1 MTLSIPPYGNSHL
14 PASPLAQQAAP
25 TTAIWREPIDQ
36 LQPRE
41 LAQALQTYFDAMS
54 DPRFTETITK
64 KSLQRVAD
72 GRPLKGVPPTQTQIE
87 IAQEVLK
94 RKDLF
99 QQLDFTSGKDG
110 QISRDDLATETGEFH
125 LLSDRAL
132 ITLVGKNFNEYGAGD
147 KYVNFTE
154 LREAAGELPSANTF
168 SPQAR
173 GVAQELLKRKELLD
187 RLDIGVG
194 FLGFSGKQDQ
204 RFDQRNVEYTR
215 THSSPEFHYPD

>member
-1 MTLSIPPYGNSHL
+1 MTLTIPPSVNSHL
-14 PASPLAQQAAP
+14 PAALLPQQAAP
-25 TTAIWREPIDQ
+25 TTARWTEPVDQ
-36 LQPRE
+36 LHPRE

-72 GRPLKGVPPTQTQIE
+72 GRPLNGVPPTHTQIE

-110 QISRDDLATETGEFH
+110 QISRDDLATETGDFQR
-125 LLSDRAL
+125 LSDRAL
-132 ITLVGKNFNEYGAGD
+132 ITLVGKHFNEFGGGD

-154 LREAAGELPSANTF
+154 LREASGELPSANTF

-173 GVAQELLKRKELLD
+173 GVAQALLKRKELLD

-194 FLGFSGKQDQ
+194 FLGFSGTQDQ

-215 THSSPEFHYPD
+215 THSSPEFRYPD

>member
-1 MTLSIPPYGNSHL
+1 MSLSISPSVNSHL
-14 PASPLAQQAAP
+14 PVSPLSQQAAP

-41 LAQALQTYFDAMS
+41 LAQALQTYFDAMI
-54 DPRFTETITK
+54 DPRFGETITK
-64 KSLQRVAD
+64 ESLQRVAD
-72 GRPLKGVPPTQTQIE
+72 GRPLNGVPPTQTQIE

-110 QISRDDLATETGEFH
+110 KISRDDLATETGDFQY
-125 LLSDRAL
+125 LSDRAL
-132 ITLVGKNFNEYGAGD
+132 ITLVGKNFNEYGGGD
-147 KYVNFTE
+147 TYVNFTE
-154 LREAAGELPSANTF
+154 LREAAGEQPSAKKF

-173 GVAQELLKRKELLD
+173 GVAQELLKRIELLD

-194 FLGFSGKQDQ
+194 FLGFAGKQDQ
-204 RFDQRNVEYTR
+204 RFDLRNVEYTR
-215 THSSPEFHYPD
+215 MHSSPQSRYPD